1 MSLTVVLLSNS
12 DQQQEAEV
20 GTALWLLM
28 LTANDQISDLM
39 TACSAWEKPLT
50 MFLRVPGPGGIRELG
65 SVVVAWPKTSAR
77 P

>member
-1 MSLTVVLLSNS
+1 MSLTVVLISNS
-12 DQQQEAEV
+12 DQQQKAED
-20 GTALWLLM
+20 TALWLLM

-50 MFLRVPGPGGIRELG
+50 MFLRVPGPGGIRG
-65 SVVVAWPKTSAR
+65 SVVVAWPKTSVR